1 MNHKGQASPT
11 TTLLIDRLRPCT
23 PWRKKACCT
32 VSTSQE
38 LHKDTS
44 RLYNFTWDH
53 CGKMEPAC
61 KRHFI
66 QDNCLYECSPNLGP
80 WIQEVNQSWRKERI
94 LHVPLCR
101 EDCEQWWQDCRTSY
115 TCKSNWHRGWNW
127 TSGVNKCPA
136 RTTCRTFE
144 AYFPTP
150 AALCEGIWDH
160 SYKATNYSRGSGQT
174 RYSLTRPRV
183 TPTRRCLQI
192 GVYRMPMAH
201 LADIKSPVQAGNSQD
216 GLKGGCFTLPHPA
229 GQIASTLIPES
240 EEGLKLIKDRD
251 SPQIRTPPSRGAWV
265 AQWLTGYHLWL
276 RARSQGPR
284 TSPASGSLQPA
295 SPSASVSAS
304 LCVSHE

>member
-1 MNHKGQASPT
+1 KIWACDTMLLAWVAALWGAQSRIPGPRMDLLNICMDTKHHKTKPFSPT
-11 TTLLIDRLRPCT
+11 QCT

-136 RTTCRTFE
+136 RTTCRTYE

-160 SYKATNYSRGSGQT
+160 SYKFDPAQGNPNEEVVRFYAGARNAGVMPQGIE
-174 RYSLTRPRV
+174 SL
-183 TPTRRCLQI
+183 LLSLA
-192 GVYRMPMAH
+192 PM
-201 LADIKSPVQAGNSQD
+201 L
-216 GLKGGCFTLPHPA
+216 
-229 GQIASTLIPES
+229 
-240 EEGLKLIKDRD
+240 
-251 SPQIRTPPSRGAWV
+251 
-265 AQWLTGYHLWL
+265 YLWL
-276 RARSQGPR
+276 LG
-284 TSPASGSLQPA
+284 
-295 SPSASVSAS
+295 
-304 LCVSHE
+304 